1 MATDAT
7 ATEKGAEQEID
18 LRSRPAVDLTGDTT
32 GDASFDSTFD
42 WAFDVP
48 CFHEELARLRRDHPV
63 ARVPFHGGSA
73 YLLTRHEHVEGAFRD
88 EATFPAEAAY
98 RLHSE
103 PVMGRTL
110 QCMTGAEHTRNRAL
124 VSPAFRARLMP
135 GYVAPILAPVAH
147 QLVDRIAAN
156 GEADLVAE
164 FTKQFPFTVITR
176 LLGIPERNEGDIQKW
191 ALALLSFPWDP
202 DGALAASRDFTSY
215 LGPIVAQ
222 RRDDPG
228 DDLIS
233 TLATTEVDGEGLT
246 DDEIFSFIRVL
257 FPAGAD
263 TTYLGLGT
271 LMYAL
276 MTHPDAMDRV
286 RREPEARHAAIEEA
300 LRWEPPVS
308 LMPRFAPIDTDEFGT
323 PIRGGNQIL
332 FGVAAA
338 NRDPAQFP
346 EPDRYD
352 IDRDPSMS
360 LTFGIG
366 MHFCV
371 GAHLARAELA
381 TALDVF
387 LERFDDLTLVE
398 DAATRFVGSVL
409 RGPDSLP
416 VRFTLS

>member
-1 MATDAT
+1 MTT
-7 ATEKGAEQEID
+7 AEVQA
-18 LRSRPAVDLTGDTT
+18 
-32 GDASFDSTFD
+32 FDSTHDF
-42 WAFDVP
+42 AFDVTG
-48 CFHEELARLRRDHPV
+48 FHDELARLRRDKPV
-63 ARVPFHGGSA
+63 ALVPFHGGSA
-73 YLLTRHEHVEGAFRD
+73 YLLTRHADVEEAFRD
-88 EATFPAEAAY
+88 EATFPAQAAY
-98 RLHSE
+98 TLHSE

-110 QCMTGAEHTRNRAL
+110 QCMTGDEHTRNRAL

-135 GYVAPILAPVAH
+135 GYVEPILAPVAH
-147 QLVDRIAAN
+147 ELVDRVAER

-164 FTKQFPFTVITR
+164 FTREFPFTVITR
-176 LLGIPERNEGDIQKW
+176 LLGIPPRNEGDIQRW
-191 ALALLSFPWDP
+191 ALALLSYPWDP
-202 DGALAASRDFTSY
+202 EAALAASRDFTAY
-215 LGPIVAQ
+215 LTPIVEQ
-222 RRDDPG
+222 RRHEPG

-233 TLATTEVDGEGLT
+233 TLATTEVDGERLT

-276 MTHPDAMDRV
+276 MTHPEAMDRV
-286 RREPEARHAAIEEA
+286 RRDTRCRRAAIEEA

-308 LMPRFAPIDTDEFGT
+308 CMPRFAPVDTDKFGA

-338 NRDPAQFP
+338 NRDPEQFP
-346 EPDRYD
+346 DPDRYD
-352 IDRDPSMS
+352 LDRDPSMS

-387 LERFDDLTLVE
+387 LERFDDLELQP
-398 DAATRFVGSVL
+398 DAPTRFTGSVL
-409 RGPDSLP
+409 RGPDTLP
-416 VRFTLS
+416 VRFTTN

>member
-1 MATDAT
+1 
-7 ATEKGAEQEID
+7 
-18 LRSRPAVDLTGDTT
+18 
-32 GDASFDSTFD
+32 
-42 WAFDVP
+42 
-48 CFHEELARLRRDHPV
+48 
-63 ARVPFHGGSA
+63 
-73 YLLTRHEHVEGAFRD
+73 
-88 EATFPAEAAY
+88 
-98 RLHSE
+98 
-103 PVMGRTL
+103 
-110 QCMTGAEHTRNRAL
+110 
-124 VSPAFRARLMP
+124 MP
-135 GYVAPILAPVAH
+135 GYVEPILAPVAH
-147 QLVDRIAAN
+147 ELVDRLSAR

-176 LLGIPERNEGDIQKW
+176 LLGIPERNEGDIQRW

-202 DGALAASRDFTSY
+202 EGALAASRDFTDY
-215 LGPIVAQ
+215 LTPIVAE
-222 RRDDPG
+222 RREAPG

-233 TLATTEVDGEGLT
+233 TLATTEVDGERLT

-276 MTHPDAMDRV
+276 MTHPEAMDRV
-286 RREPEARHAAIEEA
+286 RRDPESRRAAIEEA

-308 LMPRFAPIDTDEFGT
+308 VMPRFAPVDTDEFGT

-338 NRDPAQFP
+338 NRDPDQFP

-352 IDRDPSMS
+352 LDRDPSMS

-381 TALDVF
+381 TALDVVP
-387 LERFDDLTLVE
+387 RTPRRPRARSRRAD
-398 DAATRFVGSVL
+398 
-409 RGPDSLP
+409 P
-416 VRFTLS
+416 VRRLGAPRSRHPPGDLHRHLSPPARWGAAHDRFFGARSTWILAVPLIAVP

>member
-1 MATDAT
+1 MGVANTESAT
-7 ATEKGAEQEID
+7 A
-18 LRSRPAVDLTGDTT
+18 
-32 GDASFDSTFD
+32 FDSTFD
-42 WAFDVP
+42 FAFDVP
-48 CFHEELARLRRDHPV
+48 DFHEELARLRRDRPV
-63 ARVPFHGGSA
+63 ALVPFHGGAA
-73 YLLTRHEHVEGAFRD
+73 YLLTRHADVEAAFRD
-88 EATFPAEAAY
+88 EATFPAQAAY
-98 RLHSE
+98 TLHSE

-110 QCMTGAEHTRNRAL
+110 QCMTGDEHTRNRAL
-124 VSPAFRARLMP
+124 VSPAFRSRLMP
-135 GYVAPILAPVAH
+135 GYVEPILAPVAH
-147 QLVDRIAAN
+147 ELVDRIASR

-164 FTKQFPFTVITR
+164 FTKEFPFTVITR
-176 LLGIPERNEGDIQKW
+176 LLGIPPRNEGDIQRW
-191 ALALLSFPWDP
+191 ALALLSYPWDP
-202 DGALAASRDFTSY
+202 EGALAASREFTAY
-215 LGPIVAQ
+215 LQPIVEE
-222 RRDDPG
+222 RRSAPG

-233 TLATTEVDGEGLT
+233 TLATTEVDGTRLT

-286 RREPEARHAAIEEA
+286 RRDASSRRAAIEEA

-308 LMPRFAPIDTDEFGT
+308 LMPRFAPTDTDRFGA

-338 NRDPAQFP
+338 NRDPGQFP
-346 EPDRYD
+346 EPERYD
-352 IDRDPSMS
+352 LDRDPSMS

-387 LERFDDLTLVE
+387 LERFDELELHPN
-398 DAATRFVGSVL
+398 APTRFVGSVL
-409 RGPDSLP
+409 RGPDTLP
-416 VRFTLS
+416 VRFTTN